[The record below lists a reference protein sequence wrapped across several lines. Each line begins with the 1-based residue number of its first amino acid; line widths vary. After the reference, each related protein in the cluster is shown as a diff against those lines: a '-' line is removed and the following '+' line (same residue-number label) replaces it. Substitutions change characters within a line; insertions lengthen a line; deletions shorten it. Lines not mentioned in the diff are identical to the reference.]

1 MMRETFPTA
10 GPYQHRESSTP
21 SPIDLFKLLAIV
33 RRQWRIAAL
42 SVLVMLVLG
51 VLYLLV
57 APPKYTAMTSILI
70 DQDNSKILYQGSAL
84 ERTVEDEARILSQV
98 EILVSESVGL
108 AVVDKLNLTKDPK
121 FMDAPADPVQMAK
134 SAVRWVVSLFT
145 SSATIPGEDGPRRLA
160 LQSLQRN
167 LEVERL
173 NRSYV
178 LNVRFSWSD
187 PVMAANIAKALGD
200 AYLADQLNSKYE
212 ATRMAGGWAQ
222 QRMKDLQQ
230 EALKSDLAVQKFR
243 SDNNLI
249 AASGKLLS
257 EQQLS
262 DLNGQL
268 IVARADTAAAKVRY
282 DRLQAVIDSGQPDAI
297 VAGTL
302 DSPIVNDLRLK
313 YLEASRLAAEISAK
327 VGPKHDQV
335 KRLRNSMDEYR
346 KLIFEELGRIA
357 KSYDSQYQVAKSREE
372 SLRNIVGDA
381 TGVSADAN
389 ETLVQLRELEREAEN
404 YKDLYQKFLQ
414 RYQDSLQQESF
425 PVTEARIISQ
435 AAVPQETS
443 GPKKSLVLA
452 LCAFLGLALGSGL
465 GLLQEY
471 RDRFFRTGDQV
482 SAETSLPF
490 LGLVPLV
497 LGGTLSRKRLA
508 EARPGDGIR
517 PITNY
522 AVNNPLSLFAETMR
536 STKIAADLTLGREKP
551 KIIGITSVLPGEGKS
566 TIAIN
571 FARLLASQKARTLL
585 IDADLRNPT
594 LTRSVA
600 PQATA
605 GLGEFVIDNAAL
617 KDLLLFEE
625 RTHLAMLPSVMR
637 RDVPMTSDL
646 LASREMA
653 GLLEQARA
661 SFDYVVLDLPPL
673 APVVDVRAITPYMD
687 AIVCVVEW
695 GRTPRATVQAKLDA
709 DPALSKKCLGIIL
722 NKADMERMK
731 LYSTDS
737 TDYGDPRY
745 NAYFREAKP
754 ASAIEPVKSAA
765 VAKAVAKVATPG

>member
-1 MMRETFPTA
+1 MPA
-10 GPYQHRESSTP
+10 QP
-21 SPIDLFKLLAIV
+21 PIDLFKLFAIV
-33 RRQWRIAAL
+33 RRQWRTAAL
-42 SVLVMLVLG
+42 SVVAMLALG
-51 VLYLLV
+51 LLYLLV
-57 APPKYTAMTSILI
+57 APAQYTATSDILI
-70 DQDNSKILYQGSAL
+70 DQDSSKILYQGSAL

-98 EILVSESVGL
+98 EVLVSDKVGL
-108 AVVDKLNLTKDPK
+108 AAIDKLNLTEDPA
-121 FMDAPADPVQMAK
+121 FTGAPVDPVQMVK
-134 SAVRWVVSLFT
+134 SALRSLVSLIVP
-145 SSATIPGEDGPRRLA
+145 SKAVGGEDGPRRAA
-160 LQSLQRN
+160 LRTLHRN

-173 NRSYV
+173 NRSYA
-178 LNVRFSWSD
+178 LNIRFTWSD
-187 PVMAANIAKALGD
+187 PVLAARIAGALAD
-200 AYLADQLNSKYE
+200 AYLADALNAKYE

-222 QRMKDLQQ
+222 QRMKELQQ

-243 SDNNLI
+243 AEHNLI

-268 IVARADTAAAKVRY
+268 IVARAETAAAEVKY
-282 DRLQAVIDSGQPDAI
+282 QRLQAVMESGQPDAI

-302 DSPIVNDLRLK
+302 DSAIVNDLRLK
-313 YLEASRLAAEISAK
+313 YLEASRLASEIAAK
-327 VGPKHDQV
+327 AGAQHSQV
-335 KRLRNSMDEYR
+335 KRLRNSMEEYR
-346 KLIFEELGRIA
+346 RLILEELGRIA
-357 KSYDSQYQVAKSREE
+357 KSYYSQYQVAKSREE
-372 SLRNIVGDA
+372 SLRGIVGDA
-381 TGVSADAN
+381 TGVSAEAN
-389 ETLVQLRELEREAEN
+389 ETLVQLRELEREAES

-414 RYQDSLQQESF
+414 RYQESLQQESF
-425 PVTEARIISQ
+425 PVTEARIISE

-452 LCAFLGLALGSGL
+452 LCLVLGLGLGSGL
-465 GLLQEY
+465 GALQEY
-471 RDRFFRTGDQV
+471 RDRYFRTGEQV
-482 SAETSLPF
+482 AAETALPF

-497 LGGTLSRKRLA
+497 LGGTLSRRKLA
-508 EARPGDGIR
+508 EARPGENIR

-522 AVNNPLSLFAETMR
+522 AVNNPLSLFAETLR
-536 STKIAADLTLGREKP
+536 STKIAADLTLGRERP

-600 PQATA
+600 PQAEA
-605 GLGEFVIDNAAL
+605 GLAEFVIDNAAL

-637 RDVPMTSDL
+637 RDVPLTSEL

-653 GLLEQARA
+653 GLLEQAKA

-673 APVVDVRAITPYMD
+673 APVVDVRAMAPYID
-687 AIVCVVEW
+687 GFACVVEW
-695 GRTPRATVQAKLDA
+695 GRTPRATVQARLHA
-709 DPALSKKCLGIIL
+709 DPSISRKCLGIIL
-722 NKADMERMK
+722 NKAEMERMR

-745 NAYFREAKP
+745 TAYFRETKP
-754 ASAIEPVKSAA
+754 AAA
-765 VAKAVAKVATPG
+765 VEPGKATAVARVATPG